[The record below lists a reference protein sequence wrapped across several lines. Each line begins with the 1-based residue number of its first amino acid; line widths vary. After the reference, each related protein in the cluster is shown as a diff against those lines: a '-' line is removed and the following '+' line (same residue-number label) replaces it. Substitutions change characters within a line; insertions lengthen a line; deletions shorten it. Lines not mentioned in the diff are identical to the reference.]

1 MDTDSRSDTRHTR
14 DLGRGVFLI
23 IILLA
28 SVVLLAGVLVALVNG
43 RIKLGSSVLVLGAL
57 TFFFIPGFLKAAGLS
72 VLALIVVIVN
82 KLDSTI

>member
-1 MDTDSRSDTRHTR
+1 M
-14 DLGRGVFLI
+14 FLI